1 VLQVTLNAPGRH
13 NALNAAAAVA
23 VATEEGIDDSAILR
37 ALESFQGTGR
47 RFDFL
52 GEYPLAEVN
61 GKSGS
66 AMLIDDYG
74 HHPTEVDAT
83 IKAARAGWPD
93 KNLVML
99 FQPHRFTRTRDLYDD
114 FANVLTQVDALLM
127 LDVYSAGEAPIPGA
141 DSRSLCRTIR
151 GRGKVDP
158 ILVSDPAQAAQMLAS
173 VLTGNDLM
181 LVQGAGNIGK
191 IARHLAE
198 IKLCRKNGGGAPWL
212 IKSRSSFGGTSAERE
227 VSQFRAAVLAG
238 LREAGVD
245 AHPVDPRDVDVT
257 QLKAL
262 GFQKAFIAL
271 HGRGGEDGTLQGLL
285 ELIQL
290 PYTGSGVMASAISMD
305 KVRSKLLW
313 QGAGLP
319 VAPWVALTRAQFNAG
334 LSAEVEQQIAA
345 LGLPLIV
352 KPACEGSSVGMS
364 KVSESCALHNALAL
378 AFQHDEEVLI
388 EKWLSGPEFTVAI
401 VGEEILPSIRIQ
413 VAGTFYDYEAKY
425 LSDETQY
432 FCPGCEDPARESEI
446 QALVLKPGMFS
457 AVKAGDVLT

>member
-1 VLQVTLNAPGRH
+1 
-13 NALNAAAAVA
+13 
-23 VATEEGIDDSAILR
+23 
-37 ALESFQGTGR
+37 
-47 RFDFL
+47 
-52 GEYPLAEVN
+52 
-61 GKSGS
+61 
-66 AMLIDDYG
+66 M
-74 HHPTEVDAT
+74 
-83 IKAARAGWPD
+83 
-93 KNLVML
+93 
-99 FQPHRFTRTRDLYDD
+99 
-114 FANVLTQVDALLM
+114 
-127 LDVYSAGEAPIPGA
+127 A
-141 DSRSLCRTIR
+141 D
-151 GRGKVDP
+151 
-158 ILVSDPAQAAQMLAS
+158 
-173 VLTGNDLM
+173 
-181 LVQGAGNIGK
+181 K
-191 IARHLAE
+191 IAVL
-198 IKLCRKNGGGAPWL
+198 
-212 IKSRSSFGGTSAERE
+212 FGGTSAERE
-227 VSQFRAAVLAG
+227 VSLNSGTAVLAG

-257 QLKAL
+257 RLKAL
-262 GFQKAFIAL
+262 GFKKAFIAL

-378 AFQHDEEVLI
+378 AFQHDEDVLI

-432 FCPGCEDPARESEI
+432 FCPSGLEAERETDLQSLVVKAWHVLGCRGWGRIDVMLDSDGQFYLLEANTS
-446 QALVLKPGMFS
+446 PGMTSHSLVPMAARQAGMSFS
-457 AVKAGDVLT
+457 QLVVRILDQAG